1 MGRFIYKKCTDIIIF
16 WTVGETEKKIIKNY
30 KLT

>member
-16 WTVGETEKKIIKNY
+16 WIVGETEKKSLKIIN
-30 KLT
+30 

>member
-16 WTVGETEKKIIKNY
+16 WTVGETEKIIKNY

>member
-16 WTVGETEKKIIKNY
+16 WTVGETEKSLKIIN
-30 KLT
+30 